1 MRGEGFISER
11 WFTRH
16 QLLQKINDV
25 ARPDL
30 RQISGFQCASCLT
43 GTDRPKAILDRLSMA
58 RFLAQSLGGN
68 GCLLSSVT
76 GRHTNT
82 VFRRAISR
90 FEHRLEVRND
100 LTSAILVHLLEYGL

>member
-43 GTDRPKAILDRLSMA
+43 GTDRPKAILA
-58 RFLAQSLGGN
+58 
-68 GCLLSSVT
+68 SVVD
-76 GRHTNT
+76 GR
-82 VFRRAISR
+82 VS
-90 FEHRLEVRND
+90 
-100 LTSAILVHLLEYGL
+100 SAIAWR